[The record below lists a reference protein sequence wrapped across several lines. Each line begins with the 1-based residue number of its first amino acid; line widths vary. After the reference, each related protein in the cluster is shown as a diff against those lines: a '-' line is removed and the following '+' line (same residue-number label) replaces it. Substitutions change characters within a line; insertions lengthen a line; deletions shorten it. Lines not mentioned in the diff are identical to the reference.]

1 MERNYILFDTPER
14 DLLYPFTHT
23 RPVAACR
30 VGILTIQE
38 KWEHWLGKRVSH
50 FTMPYLQEKYPLKRV
65 ADEVIS
71 VLINGHV
78 LPTEALVQAIAALNP
93 GEELYKDD
101 RLLVKVLRGG
111 DFHVPSVQERKNY
124 KEDICAIYKPW
135 EIALLN
141 DRAIREDFNLLT
153 RGRTSAPIPVSNQI
167 IGAENIFLEEGA
179 RVEYCTINASTGPVY
194 IGKDALVMEGCLI
207 RGSLAIG
214 ERAVL
219 KMGTKV
225 YGATTIGPFCT
236 GGGEI
241 KNTVLFGY
249 SNKAHDGY
257 LGDAVIG
264 EWCNLGANTTCSNLK
279 NNVSEV
285 KVWMEARQ
293 EAWGAGYKCGV
304 LMGDYSRC
312 GINTMLNTG
321 TVIGVSCNVFG
332 GDFPSKF
339 LPSFTW
345 GKNMQYR
352 LEDALKDAGAWMR
365 LKDKE
370 MEETDKDILREV
382 FELIA
387 NRV

>member
-78 LPTEALVQAIAALNP
+78 LPTVALVEAIASLNP

-111 DFHVPSVQERKNY
+111 DFHVPSIHERKNY
-124 KEDICAIYKPW
+124 KEPIYALYRPW
-135 EIALLN
+135 EISSLN
-141 DRAIREDFNLLT
+141 DWAIREDFTLLT
-153 RGRTSAPIPVSNQI
+153 RGRMSAPIPVSNQI
-167 IGAENIFLEEGA
+167 IGREHIFLEEGA
-179 RVEYCTINASTGPVY
+179 KVECCTINASTGPVY
-194 IGKDALVMEGCLI
+194 IGKNALVMEGCLI

-214 ERAVL
+214 EGAIL

-225 YGATTIGPFCT
+225 YGATTVGAFCT
-236 GGGEI
+236 VGGEI

-279 NNVSEV
+279 NNVGEV
-285 KVWMEARQ
+285 KVWMEAKE
-293 EAWGAGYKCGV
+293 EAWGAGFKCGV
-304 LMGDYSRC
+304 LMGDHSRC

-332 GDFPSKF
+332 GDFPPKF
-339 LPSFTW
+339 LSSFTW
-345 GKNMQYR
+345 GTSMQYR
-352 LEDALKDAGAWMR
+352 LEEALKDAGAWMR
-365 LKDKE
+365 LKNKE
-370 MEETDKDILREV
+370 IDEKDKDILREI
-382 FELIA
+382 FQLTT

>member
-285 KVWMEARQ
+285 TVWMEARQ
-293 EAWGAGYKCGV
+293 EAWGVGYKCGV